1 MCEVKSAD
9 NAITFSISGILHE
22 ACNNNSS
29 VSACDTI
36 TSSIIV
42 TKLTTAVRSA
52 QQFIA
57 VKLQDS
63 TTH

>member
-1 MCEVKSAD
+1 MCEVRSAD
-9 NAITFSISGILHE
+9 NAVTFSISGILHE

-42 TKLTTAVRSA
+42 TKLTTAV

>member
-1 MCEVKSAD
+1 MCKVKSAD
-9 NAITFSISGILHE
+9 NAITFSISDILHE

-29 VSACDTI
+29 VSACDTV

-42 TKLTTAVRSA
+42 TKLTTAV